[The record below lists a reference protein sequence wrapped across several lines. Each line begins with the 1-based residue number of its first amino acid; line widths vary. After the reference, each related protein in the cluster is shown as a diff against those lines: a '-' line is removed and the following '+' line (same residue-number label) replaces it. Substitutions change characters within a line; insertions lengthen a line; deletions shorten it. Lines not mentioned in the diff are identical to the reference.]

1 MKLLIINL
9 FIIAT
14 ITGCQAT
21 SCPSFPDVLNDY
33 FPYSKGEVISFVNR
47 DNDTLKIIIS
57 DQWTTQPYTIKWN
70 CKCVCEAIMG
80 FKTDFMVDQL
90 LKIEGEIL
98 IYPEENKSELR
109 MEFFNS
115 QINSDYFAINVENK
129 NPYSDNY
136 TNLFGDT
143 IQVTKADTYRI
154 ETIKIVY
161 GKGLIEFY
169 DKKENCNWVKID
181 QDISS
186 IYHRQGTQIH

>member
-1 MKLLIINL
+1 
-9 FIIAT
+9 
-14 ITGCQAT
+14 
-21 SCPSFPDVLNDY
+21 
-33 FPYSKGEVISFVNR
+33 
-47 DNDTLKIIIS
+47 
-57 DQWTTQPYTIKWN
+57 
-70 CKCVCEAIMG
+70 MG